1 MKVLALH
8 EQETTIK
15 PLKARASPHAPS
27 LLTIYL
33 LCLITLAKHVVSLN
47 SSELLNDSDYVK
59 DETLSLLAPTFSNE
73 CKSDSH
79 CVDERFCLNGSC
91 VDTCRNGDVS
101 AHCVYFRCDAKQL
114 ITNESRGEV
123 IETNNYP
130 LLGSYFAN
138 QKCSWLLKHHIDS
151 SRRLHVTR
159 PNASWPLIELS
170 FSRFST
176 LHASDYLYIFDGDSI
191 YSPMMAALR

>member
-8 EQETTIK
+8 EKETTIK
-15 PLKARASPHAPS
+15 YLKARAFAHAPS
-27 LLTIYL
+27 LLILHL
-33 LCLITLAKHVVSLN
+33 LFLITLTKHVVSLN
-47 SSELLNDSDYVK
+47 SSELLASDSDYVK

-91 VDTCRNGDVS
+91 VDTCRNGDSS
-101 AHCVYFRCDAKQL
+101 AHCVYFRCDSKQL
-114 ITNESRGEV
+114 ITNESRGVV

-130 LLGSYFAN
+130 LLVSYFAN
-138 QKCSWLLKHHIDS
+138 QKCSWLLKHHDS
-151 SRRLHVTR
+151 SQRLNVSGS
-159 PNASWPLIELS
+159 NASWPLIELS

-191 YSPMMAALR
+191 YSPMIAALR